1 MIGRLRPPFVFS
13 PGARRILLVLLALL
27 LSAIV
32 LLPRQTQ
39 VVLQHI
45 GRPLAQVVA
54 VPMEVLATLDE
65 SFRNVWARYLQ
76 SSGVY
81 EENRQ
86 LQQDVQHLQ
95 SQVTELREM
104 AIASERLAALLD
116 FQKSATMHTVAARV
130 IGRNAS
136 NWYQALILNKGEQHG
151 ILVEMG
157 VIIPSGVVGRIVKT
171 TPFTSIVLLLTD
183 PNIAITSL
191 IQRTRDEGIV
201 QGTAQSS
208 IRMKYLPPLAL
219 IEKDDMVVTSGLTGH
234 FPRGLLIGT
243 VTRVEKDEADLFQSA
258 EIQSFVDFS
267 KLEEVLVITSPH
279 QSTGGSAFFKQSQSS
294 SLDSADSAQIP

>member
-1 MIGRLRPPFVFS
+1 MMGRLRPPFVFS
-13 PGARRILLVLLALL
+13 PGARRMLLVLLALL
-27 LSAIV
+27 LFAIV

-39 VVLQHI
+39 VVLQGI

-54 VPMEVLATLDE
+54 VPMEMLATMDQSIRSL
-65 SFRNVWARYLQ
+65 WGRYVALQ
-76 SSGVY
+76 SVY
-81 EENRQ
+81 EENRA

-104 AIASERLAALLD
+104 AMASERLAALLD
-116 FQKSATMHTVAARV
+116 FHKSGAMDTVAAKV

-136 NWYQALILNKGEQHG
+136 NWYQALIINKGEEQG

-157 VIIPSGVVGRIVKT
+157 VMIPAGVVGRIVKT
-171 TPFTSIVLLLTD
+171 TPSTAIVLLLTD

-191 IQRTRDEGIV
+191 VQRTRDEGIV
-201 QGTAQSS
+201 QGTAQGH

-219 IEKDDMVVTSGLTGH
+219 IEENDTVVTSGLTGY

-258 EIQSFVDFS
+258 EIRAVADFS
-267 KLEEVLVITSPH
+267 KLEEVLVITS
-279 QSTGGSAFFKQSQSS
+279 SRRSSEAVASQPSPSS
-294 SLDSADSAQIP
+294 SLDSMQNP